1 MVVLH
6 CCQIK
11 LIKTSNQR
19 PPKKQKKIIIRLSD
33 KKSNVLVV
41 ENQSEIEVKKFQ
53 NSHYV
58 KLNFL
63 QVLSFS
69 LKKEIAQVS
78 F

>member
-19 PPKKQKKIIIRLSD
+19 PPKKQKKQTKIRLFD

-41 ENQSEIEVKKFQ
+41 ENQSEIEVKDFPVKF
-53 NSHYV
+53 SPSSM
-58 KLNFL
+58 LFP
-63 QVLSFS
+63 
-69 LKKEIAQVS
+69 KKEIAQVN